1 MNSAIGKH
9 ILHFF
14 AAFDWLLL
22 DPPPMQTSQQ
32 SPETY
37 ESPRGGGVQ
46 HKNERVE
53 TQPRVFT
60 TALSLWWWWSWDG
73 DHMTCHNSNNVAASL
88 IQQHLLSDA
97 LNTGLY
103 LIWLKSCYVSHIPSP
118 ALQVMIQSPKKFFGI
133 EWHMSLNVATGSWI
147 LLSNLEGPAQSWN
160 SQTCDNSRKA
170 LVNLTE
176 CFCVK

>member
-1 MNSAIGKH
+1 MNNNITKTKGLKMDPWNTPEEIVRQSELIR
-9 ILHFF
+9 
-14 AAFDWLLL
+14 LLL
-22 DPPPMQTSQQ
+22 YLFAYKP
-32 SPETY
+32 
-37 ESPRGGGVQ
+37 
-46 HKNERVE
+46 
-53 TQPRVFT
+53 
-60 TALSLWWWWSWDG
+60 G
-73 DHMTCHNSNNVAASL
+73 DFSNKLNCHNSNNVAASL

-103 LIWLKSCYVSHIPSP
+103 LIWLDSCYVSHIPSP

-133 EWHMSLNVATGSWI
+133 ECHMSLNVATGSWI

-176 CFCVK
+176 RLCVK